1 MISFSLDNKVIHHG
15 SHMRFLAMNNETA
28 FIVSA
33 YCCQNNRQL
42 AIQGICNYY
51 PYTLIFNVLGF
62 QVGLYTKHCR
72 KLMCSSKMW
81 YLTNKGFHLEF
92 FCIDHQSLGS
102 EANMLCSQ
110 HQPQDIC
117 KSRNREFD
125 IIKPYII
132 LNDAIETRQNSS
144 QLLSSIFP

>member
-1 MISFSLDNKVIHHG
+1 MSS
-15 SHMRFLAMNNETA
+15 A
-28 FIVSA
+28 FISVSILLSKQQA
-33 YCCQNNRQL
+33 AGNSKNLQL
-42 AIQGICNYY
+42 LPITI
-51 PYTLIFNVLGF
+51 IFNVWEF
-62 QVGLYTKHCR
+62 QVGLYTNQSK
-72 KLMCSSKMW
+72 KLMNRSKMQ